1 MQMHVN
7 VCVNQKSV
15 IFLLKIKDYFSSN
28 KADETTSFLVKYLTF
43 GLIYYSLT
51 ISQTKRLL
59 GSYLIQVL
67 WLIKAA
73 HFYNSFTLYLFHQIK
88 QCSVCVHTLGRV
100 VQSICSR
107 DTVHGKMS
115 TSSGHIIYRYM
126 YIHFMFF
133 NTL

>member
-7 VCVNQKSV
+7 VCVDQKSV

-67 WLIKAA
+67 WLIKAG
-73 HFYNSFTLYLFHQIK
+73 HFFNSFTLYLFHQIR
-88 QCSVCVHTLGRV
+88 QCSVCVQTLGRV
-100 VQSICSR
+100 V
-107 DTVHGKMS
+107 
-115 TSSGHIIYRYM
+115 
-126 YIHFMFF
+126 
-133 NTL
+133 